1 MHSIIRSIA
10 CLLIIVYITP
20 SQAQEKKEKKEAE
33 GPYKLCLKADIP
45 ITAIGIAGTVYG
57 FTLRESKD
65 PLDSSFVANLSPQA
79 LHKFNI
85 DATKQNNKAA
95 SAISDVLLAGGFVF
109 PWALAFD
116 DDIRR
121 DLGTVSLMYLETMA
135 LTGMGY
141 WLTAGLVN
149 KNRPYVYNN
158 DVKFSKRISKHSRN
172 SFYGGHPSVTA
183 AGTFFMAQVFSDY
196 HPDSKFKYVLWSFA
210 GAATLTNA
218 YCRYKGGFHF
228 PSDIAIG
235 VGVGTAIGIAVPILH
250 RKRNKE
256 SNLSFSPYMGEYNG
270 VALTYTFKK

>member
-1 MHSIIRSIA
+1 MRSIKRSIA
-10 CLLIIVYITP
+10 CLLILVYMIP
-20 SQAQEKKEKKEAE
+20 VNAQDKKEKKESD

-45 ITAIGIAGTVYG
+45 ITALGIGATVYG

-65 PLDSSFVANLSPQA
+65 PLDSAYVANLDPQS

-95 SAISDVLLAGGFVF
+95 SAVSDVLLAGGFVF
-109 PWALAFD
+109 PWFLAFD
-116 DDIRR
+116 KDIRS

-141 WLTAGLVN
+141 WLTAGLID
-149 KNRPYVYNN
+149 KNRPYVYNS
-158 DVKFSKRISKHSRN
+158 DVKFSKRISKHSKN

-183 AGTFFMAQVFSDY
+183 AGTFFIAQVFSDY

-210 GAATLTNA
+210 GASTLANA

-228 PSDIAIG
+228 ISDIAIG
-235 VGVGTAIGIAVPILH
+235 VGVGTAIGIAVPLLH
-250 RKRNKE
+250 RKKNKE
-256 SNLSFSPYMGEYNG
+256 SNLSFSPCIGEYTG
-270 VALTYTFKK
+270 MTVRYRFKK